1 MGNDSIINELLRMR
15 IQATQG
21 PDPSKKNTLGAGPE
35 SEGFSKLLKE
45 AVAEVNKLQIEAGEA
60 ISKLAVGEGEG
71 IQETMIAME
80 KAGLSFKMMMQVRN
94 KVLAAYQEI
103 IRMQM

>member
-1 MGNDSIINELLRMR
+1 MDNNSMINELLRMR
-15 IQATQG
+15 IQAVQG
-21 PDPSKKNTLGAGPE
+21 SGQSKKDLPEAGPE
-35 SEGFSKLLKE
+35 SEGFGKLLKE
-45 AVAEVNKLQIEAGEA
+45 AVSEVNKLQMEAGEA
-60 ISKLAVGEGEG
+60 MQKLAVGEGEG
-71 IQETMIAME
+71 IHETMIAME